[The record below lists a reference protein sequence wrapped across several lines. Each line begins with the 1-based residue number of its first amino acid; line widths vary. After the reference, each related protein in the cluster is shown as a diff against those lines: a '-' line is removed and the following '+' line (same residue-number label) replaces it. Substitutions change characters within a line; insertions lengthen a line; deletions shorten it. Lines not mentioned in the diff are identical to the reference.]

1 MTNQQGLT
9 SACRYCRFY
18 QPDGL
23 HRGACQQLNVS
34 VNSNWKACQLAL
46 PAFANTW
53 ENAQELTH
61 ANWQTELPQVIHAEE
76 LNAATLEF
84 STSLLSVNN

>member
-1 MTNQQGLT
+1 MTIQNCLT

-23 HRGACQQLNVS
+23 HRGTCQQLNVS
-34 VNSNWKACQLAL
+34 VQSDWKACQLAL

-53 ENAQELTH
+53 DST
-61 ANWQTELPQVIHAEE
+61 EE
-76 LNAATLEF
+76 LKTVARQEDLLPVQSAVTLDRIELQLTA
-84 STSLLSVNN
+84 SALNVNN